1 MNINESLLI
10 SILIILIY
18 IFFFKNDI
26 ELMKVDVN
34 GEKVLVRKTKDY
46 KHSALLLSE
55 LIKRMYILRDYLVEN
70 KHDNEYIN
78 FKDYINLIERN
89 FNRKKTVIYENNLN
103 SNLTSYNVNKGE
115 QLVFCLR
122 CKKTTNLHDI
132 NLLVYVAVHEMAHSG
147 CPELG
152 HTPLFN
158 KIFHFFLSEAVK
170 IKVYKY
176 ENYSQSPVV
185 YCGMELNTN
194 ILN

>member
-1 MNINESLLI
+1 MNINESILI

-18 IFFFKNDI
+18 IFFFKNEV

-46 KHSALLLSE
+46 KESATLLAE
-55 LIKRMYILRDYLVEN
+55 LIRRMYVLRDYLSSN
-70 KHDNEYIN
+70 KNIPEYSE
-78 FKDYINLIERN
+78 FKKYIELLEKN

-122 CKKTTNLHDI
+122 CKTSSSLHNI
-132 NLLVYVAVHEMAHSG
+132 NLLVYVAVHEMAHSA
-147 CPELG
+147 CPEQG

-158 KIFHFFLSEAVK
+158 KIFHFMLQEAVK
-170 IKVYKY
+170 INIYVY
-176 ENYSQSPVV
+176 ENYATSPVF
-185 YCGMELNTN
+185 YCGMKLNTN

>member
-18 IFFFKNDI
+18 IFFFKNDV
-26 ELMKVDVN
+26 ELKKVDVN
-34 GEKVLVRKTKDY
+34 GQKVLVRKTEDY
-46 KHSALLLSE
+46 EDSAILLAE
-55 LIKRMYILRDYLVEN
+55 LIKRMYLLRDYLVEN
-70 KHDNEYIN
+70 KNNELFSEFKEYITLLE
-78 FKDYINLIERN
+78 KN
-89 FNRKKTVIYENNLN
+89 FNRNRTVIYENNLN
-103 SNLTSYNVNKGE
+103 SDLTSYNVNKGE

-122 CKKTTNLHDI
+122 CKKTKNLHHV

-158 KIFHFFLSEAVK
+158 RIFHFFLNEAIK
-170 IKVYKY
+170 IKIYKY
-176 ENYSQSPVV
+176 ENYQTNPVM
-185 YCGMELNTN
+185 YCGMKLNTN

>member
-18 IFFFKNDI
+18 IFFFRNDV

-34 GEKVLVRKTKDY
+34 GEKVLVRKSNDHKECAKT
-46 KHSALLLSE
+46 LCE
-55 LIKRMYILRDYLVEN
+55 LIKRMYLLRDYLVEN
-70 KHDNEYIN
+70 KNNDDFYEYREYILLLEN
-78 FKDYINLIERN
+78 N
-89 FNRKKTVIYENNLN
+89 FNREKTVIYENNLN

-122 CKKTTNLHDI
+122 CKDTKNIHNI
-132 NLLVYVAVHEMAHSG
+132 NLLVYVAVHEMAHSA

-158 KIFHFFLSEAVK
+158 KIFYFCLNEAVK
-170 IKVYKY
+170 IKIYEY
-176 ENYSQSPVV
+176 ENYAISPVV
-185 YCGMELNTN
+185 YCGMKLNTN

>member
-1 MNINESLLI
+1 MNINESILI

-18 IFFFKNDI
+18 IFFFKNEV

-46 KHSALLLSE
+46 KESATLLAE
-55 LIKRMYILRDYLVEN
+55 LIRRMYMLRDYLSSN
-70 KHDNEYIN
+70 KNIPEYSE
-78 FKDYINLIERN
+78 FKKYIELLEKN

-122 CKKTTNLHDI
+122 CKTSSALHNI
-132 NLLVYVAVHEMAHSG
+132 NLLVYVAVHEMAHSA
-147 CPELG
+147 CPEQG

-158 KIFHFFLSEAVK
+158 KIFHFMLNEAVK
-170 IKVYKY
+170 INIYVY
-176 ENYSQSPVV
+176 ENYSVSPVF
-185 YCGMELNTN
+185 YCGMKLNTN

>member
-18 IFFFKNDI
+18 IFFFKNDV
-26 ELMKVDVN
+26 ELKKVNVN
-34 GEKVLVRKTKDY
+34 GKKVLVRKTKDY
-46 KHSALLLSE
+46 QLSAKLLAE
-55 LIKRMYILRDYLVEN
+55 LIKRMYILRDYLVKNRN
-70 KHDNEYIN
+70 KDEYKH
-78 FKDYINLIERN
+78 FKQYIDLLEVN

-122 CKKTTNLHDI
+122 CKKTKNLHNI

-147 CPELG
+147 CPEIG

-158 KIFHFFLSEAVK
+158 KIFYYFLTEAVK
-170 IKVYKY
+170 LQIYKY
-176 ENYSQSPVV
+176 ENYSISPVV
-185 YCGMELNTN
+185 YCGMKLNTN

>member
-1 MNINESLLI
+1 MNINESILI

-18 IFFFKNDI
+18 IFFFKNEV

-46 KHSALLLSE
+46 KESATLLAG
-55 LIKRMYILRDYLVEN
+55 LITRMYLLRDYLSSN
-70 KHDNEYIN
+70 KNIPEYSE
-78 FKDYINLIERN
+78 FKKYIELLEKN

-122 CKKTTNLHDI
+122 CKTSSSLHNI
-132 NLLVYVAVHEMAHSG
+132 NLLVYVAVHEMAHSA
-147 CPELG
+147 CPEQG

-158 KIFHFFLSEAVK
+158 KIFHFMLNEAVK
-170 IKVYKY
+170 INIYVY
-176 ENYSQSPVV
+176 ENYSVSPVF
-185 YCGMELNTN
+185 YCGMKLNTN

>member
-10 SILIILIY
+10 SILIVLIY
-18 IFFFKNDI
+18 IFFFKNDV

-46 KHSALLLSE
+46 KQSAILLSE
-55 LIKRMYILRDYLVEN
+55 LIHRMYLLRDYLVQN
-70 KHDNEYIN
+70 KDLEQFAEFKPYILLLE
-78 FKDYINLIERN
+78 KN
-89 FNRKKTVIYENNLN
+89 FNREKTVIYENSLN

-122 CKKTTNLHDI
+122 CKKTSVLHNI

-147 CPELG
+147 CPEMG

-158 KIFHFFLSEAVK
+158 KIFHFFLTEGVNIK
-170 IKVYKY
+170 IYKY
-176 ENYSQSPVV
+176 ENYSVSPVV
-185 YCGMELNTN
+185 YCGMQLNTN

>member
-18 IFFFKNDI
+18 IFFFKNDV

-34 GEKVLVRKTKDY
+34 GENVLVRKTKDY
-46 KHSALLLSE
+46 NESALLLAE

-70 KHDNEYIN
+70 KDNPEFSKYKEYIILLG
-78 FKDYINLIERN
+78 KN
-89 FNRKKTVIYENNLN
+89 FNRKKTTIYENNLN

-122 CKKTTNLHDI
+122 CKKTNYLHDI

-158 KIFHFFLSEAVK
+158 EIFYFFLNEAVK
-170 IKVYKY
+170 INIYKY
-176 ENYSQSPVV
+176 ENYAVSPVV
-185 YCGMELNTN
+185 YCGMNLNTN